1 MEVAVTEDVA
11 MSAVAMET
19 AGGAGAAME
28 CAEAVGMAAIEEARI
43 TAEATADT
51 ATDIRLTE
59 RAITVLVTTRVT
71 TTATTPL
78 LLASTRA
85 QAALV
90 WASAAPASDMGGGER
105 DSSQLTVS
113 GANDKTRT

>member
-1 MEVAVTEDVA
+1 
-11 MSAVAMET
+11 MSAASMAT
-19 AGGAGAAME
+19 AGAPGAVME
-28 CAEAVGMAAIEEARI
+28 SAEAVGMAAIEEARI

-78 LLASTRA
+78 LQASTRA

-90 WASAAPASDMGGGER
+90 WAWAAPASAMDGGER
-105 DSSQLTVS
+105 DSSPSTVS
-113 GANDKTRT
+113 PAKDKTRT